1 MIYETPSK
9 SKAANLSLFTFF
21 WGKSCSKT
29 GTHCSRGK
37 NKGKKKK
44 SDGFVNFR
52 LQKKHHCPRSTRK
65 WQGNQTVDMLPS
77 KQNKTKQKSSPNT
90 QKYIVSCRVKIIL
103 YAFHKGIENEWC
115 FPKPNWIIMKTPYKT
130 YTSQT
135 HVKPFTLWTSNNISY
150 RHLAVKASEQD
161 SILHHFRVQQ
171 MVPTDQTP
179 FVTAKCFMFLHF
191 LFFFKPGTIKKP
203 KC

>member
-1 MIYETPSK
+1 M
-9 SKAANLSLFTFF
+9 
-21 WGKSCSKT
+21 
-29 GTHCSRGK
+29 
-37 NKGKKKK
+37 
-44 SDGFVNFR
+44 
-52 LQKKHHCPRSTRK
+52 
-65 WQGNQTVDMLPS
+65 
-77 KQNKTKQKSSPNT
+77 SSPNT

-179 FVTAKCFMFLHF
+179 FVTAKCFMFL
-191 LFFFKPGTIKKP
+191 LFFFFFNQAQSKSKMLNFLNGYFYLGWKWQKFYREYTAGQGYHKGKTTTSNFSSGYLEELTCTLTKPAP
-203 KC
+203 AFFLL